1 MSIDK
6 LFEKFRRNERGNAL
20 VEFAMIVPIMSM
32 MFLGVVDAG
41 RMIDANARLNDG
53 VSAGL
58 RYALSDAYA
67 SGAITNASLAG
78 SGYADGEATASYSM
92 FCECPDG
99 TSLSCDSQ
107 CAQGYKRIFVQ
118 IDMNRTVETLFD
130 YPVIGGSMAV
140 SRSGFLQVP

>member
-1 MSIDK
+1 MNLRE
-6 LFEKFRRNERGNAL
+6 LFQSFRKNERGNAL

-41 RMIDANARLNDG
+41 RVIDANARLNDG

-58 RYALSDAYA
+58 RFALSDAYA
-67 SGAITNASLAG
+67 SGSITNASLAG
-78 SGYADGEATASYSM
+78 SGYGEGEASASYSM

-99 TSLSCDSQ
+99 TALVCTAQ

-118 IDMNRTVETLFD
+118 IDMNRTVDTLFS
-130 YPVIGGSMAV
+130 YPIIGQSMAV
-140 SRSGFLQVP
+140 TRSGFLQVP

>member
-1 MSIDK
+1 MNIRE
-6 LFEKFRRNERGNAL
+6 LIAKFRTSERGNAV
-20 VEFAMIVPIMSM
+20 VEFALIAPIMSL
-32 MFLGVVDAG
+32 MFLGLVDAG
-41 RMIDANARLNDG
+41 RVIDANARLNDG
-53 VSAGL
+53 VAAGL

-78 SGYADGEATASYSM
+78 SGYADGEATANYSM

-99 TSLSCDSQ
+99 TSLTCSSQ
-107 CAQGYKRIFVQ
+107 CAQGYKRIYVQ
-118 IDMNRTVETLFD
+118 IDMNRTVETLFV